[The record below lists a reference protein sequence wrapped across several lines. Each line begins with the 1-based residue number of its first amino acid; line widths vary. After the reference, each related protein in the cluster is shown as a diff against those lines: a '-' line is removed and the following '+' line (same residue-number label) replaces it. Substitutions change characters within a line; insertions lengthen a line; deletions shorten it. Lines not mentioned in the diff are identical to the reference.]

1 MSRLQQFKFHIRS
14 ILRHAPH
21 IEVDTIRQSFN
32 KEQQSVDCVLD
43 YFKNGY
49 GQCQIYSLP
58 FIGTRLDFISNRFP
72 LFDVKNTFSNVTTLL
87 LFDDAALI
95 LHNIYVDYAKQ
106 LLCRSCLPCLVKLI
120 IYNDSLSAVIA
131 DNNQQARENCSKVAS
146 LQIIE
151 PWIEPTSDQL
161 NFFPSVIN
169 L

>member
-1 MSRLQQFKFHIRS
+1 MTRSLSRL
-14 ILRHAPH
+14 
-21 IEVDTIRQSFN
+21 
-32 KEQQSVDCVLD
+32 
-43 YFKNGY
+43 
-49 GQCQIYSLP
+49 
-58 FIGTRLDFISNRFP
+58 
-72 LFDVKNTFSNVTTLL
+72 TTLKVFNQL
-87 LFDDAALI
+87 KQEEKGNMNTNLIEFTHLAALI